1 MRMTASWFGS
11 LDLPHTRL
19 RRDSIAPESGL
30 PSDCHPNCIIVL
42 EAARM
47 RMARSNQETESGKNV
62 SPCLTQKAPYK
73 GLCADSGEKH
83 EPASDI
89 AIAVV
94 DSLKALD
101 PNVWT
106 RRALQGKI
114 VRLESVVSHQC
125 IRPRIGADAPG
136 HHGNP
141 RTPELITGHASKGYL
156 GSSVLGCAGKT
167 ICPSTLFSR
176 RPGWEGQRGVY
187 IGSLLV
193 VSG

>member
-1 MRMTASWFGS
+1 MEG
-11 LDLPHTRL
+11 P
-19 RRDSIAPESGL
+19 
-30 PSDCHPNCIIVL
+30 
-42 EAARM
+42 
-47 RMARSNQETESGKNV
+47 
-62 SPCLTQKAPYK
+62 
-73 GLCADSGEKH
+73 CADSVEKH
-83 EPASDI
+83 EPASDV
-89 AIAVV
+89 ATVVV

-156 GSSVLGCAGKT
+156 GSSVLGCAGKDHLS
-167 ICPSTLFSR
+167 I
-176 RPGWEGQRGVY
+176 Y
-187 IGSLLV
+187 SLLSQNLGGKV
-193 VSG
+193 KGAFTSGLSLAVRG

>member
-1 MRMTASWFGS
+1 MCRFRREARARERHRHRQSW
-11 LDLPHTRL
+11 
-19 RRDSIAPESGL
+19 IA
-30 PSDCHPNCIIVL
+30 
-42 EAARM
+42 
-47 RMARSNQETESGKNV
+47 
-62 SPCLTQKAPYK
+62 
-73 GLCADSGEKH
+73 
-83 EPASDI
+83 
-89 AIAVV
+89 
-94 DSLKALD
+94 LKALD

-167 ICPSTLFSR
+167 IRPSTLFSR
-176 RPGWEGQRGVY
+176 KTSAGRSGY
-187 IGSLLV
+187 IGSLLGCERLIGDCRRPPLRYLIHRSDLKV
-193 VSG
+193 TTAMENAPGDAGDFVGERNRQLKAIEPPGCSLNP